1 MVFLVLVFSVMVV
14 DLVERTFEMSMEI
27 VQKRIKYEF
36 VLEQWTVVVVI
47 SVSDLMQNI

>member
-1 MVFLVLVFSVMVV
+1 MVFLVLVSSVKVV

-27 VQKRIKYEF
+27 VQKQIKYEF
-36 VLEQWTVVVVI
+36 VIEQWTVVVVI